1 MLIRTLA
8 VLMAAAVPVSLAHA
22 ATWDF
27 VYKGFERTR
36 SDGYNTLTD
45 YAPEATLSGS
55 FSGVDADG
63 NGTLEKAELSDF
75 QFLTFD
81 YLPCSYGYCRIDAF
95 SFAPGGTLSFEI
107 ARSSMDPD
115 GYRALSEYT
124 KTGVSHQEYL
134 NNTAS
139 TSTYMLTWLPSTT
152 LVVTSPVPEPA
163 SYAMLGAGLLLL
175 AAARPSARTRG

>member
-1 MLIRTLA
+1 MPPPGTL
-8 VLMAAAVPVSLAHA
+8 S
-22 ATWDF
+22 TR
-27 VYKGFERTR
+27 KGFERTR

-63 NGTLEKAELSDF
+63 NGTLEKAELSAF
-75 QFLTFD
+75 EFLTSD
-81 YLPCSYGYCRIDAF
+81 YLPCSDYCRIDAF
-95 SFAPGGTLSFEI
+95 SFAPGGTLSFDI
-107 ARSSMDPD
+107 YRSSMDPD
-115 GYRALSEYT
+115 GYRNLTEYT
-124 KTGVSHQEYL
+124 KTGVTHQEYL
-134 NNTAS
+134 NNT
-139 TSTYMLTWLPSTT
+139 TSSYTYILTWLPSTT